1 MSVEELREVFDQFD
15 ENGDGQ
21 LSLEEF
27 AQAFRAFGEPDKE
40 VHAAFKKCDKD
51 GNQSIDFDEFV
62 SFFNEADDD
71 DKPEVNESALK
82 ALFKAFD
89 EDGNGKLSKQEL
101 VKAFKAW
108 GHPITETEEEFK
120 KMMLE

>member
-1 MSVEELREVFDQFD
+1 MGEAQKEATKMSVEELREVFDQFD

-51 GNQSIDFDEFV
+51 GNR
-62 SFFNEADDD
+62 
-71 DKPEVNESALK
+71 
-82 ALFKAFD
+82 
-89 EDGNGKLSKQEL
+89 KLSKQEL

-108 GHPITETEEEFK
+108 GHPITETEVERSFKTHDLNGDGQLDFEEFK